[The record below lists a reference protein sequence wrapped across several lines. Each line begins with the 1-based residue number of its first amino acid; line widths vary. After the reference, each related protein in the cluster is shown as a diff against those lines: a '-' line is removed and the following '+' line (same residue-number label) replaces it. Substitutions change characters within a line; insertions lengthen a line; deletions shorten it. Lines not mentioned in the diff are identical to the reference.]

1 MTTRSDPP
9 SSPDNTVLIST
20 LSRYPEP
27 ALEVGT
33 VLQQFRILSV
43 LGVGGFGIV
52 YLAVDQQLDR
62 RVAIKEFLPE
72 TLAYRQVDGQIA
84 VKSANHAE
92 VFRIGLR
99 SFMNE
104 ARLLARFEHPSLVK
118 VHHFWEANGTA
129 YMVMPFY
136 EGHTL
141 RQIVD
146 TNGVAPD
153 ERWMRQLLA
162 PLLGAVELL
171 HSHDCLHRD
180 ISPDNILIRAD
191 GSPVLLDFGAARQ
204 VVRDA
209 QASLTIILKQGFA
222 PIEQYSDGSD
232 LPQGPW
238 TDIYA
243 IGAVVH
249 FCATG
254 KIPPPSVNRFVK
266 DSIPSLAAL
275 ARPGFSADF
284 CRVIDQAMA
293 VRQEARIQNVAQLRE
308 LLMLAEPLPDLKL
321 AGPGASEMRLWPP
334 PAPPGAGTPA
344 PRRWWPWA
352 TAAGVV
358 LGGVA
363 LGLYLN
369 QRTPASDPVP
379 PPKPDTSLTQL
390 PPAPSPPAPAPAPAP
405 APPPPA
411 PAPAPAVAG
420 LFELGPALA
429 AAADPGLAVQLSST
443 TPTVKVGQ
451 PIRLSVTAGADGYL
465 YLFSIPQKS
474 RQVVMIFPNQED
486 PRNQVRAG
494 QRLDLP
500 RGSWHLEAGEP
511 PEDLQIVAL
520 LSPTPRRFEPPRF
533 TRMDIFT
540 LADIPEGTS
549 ESATAVAQW
558 LTGTPVGCSEPAC
571 ARHGSAQQ
579 LIEVRPA
586 RP

>member
-1 MTTRSDPP
+1 MSSPSDPP

-20 LSRYPEP
+20 LSHYPEP
-27 ALEVGT
+27 ALAVGT
-33 VLQQFRILSV
+33 VLEQFRILSV

-52 YLAVDQQLDR
+52 YLAVDERLDR
-62 RVAIKEFLPE
+62 RVALKEFLPE
-72 TLAYRQVDGQIA
+72 TLAYRQLDGQIA
-84 VKSANHAE
+84 LKSANHAE

-99 SFMNE
+99 SFINE

-146 TNGVAPD
+146 THGVAPD
-153 ERWMRQLLA
+153 ERWVRALLA

-171 HSHDCLHRD
+171 HAHDCLHRD

-191 GSPVLLDFGAARQ
+191 GTPVLLDFGAARQ

-209 QASLTIILKQGFA
+209 QPSLTIILKQGFA

-254 KIPPPSVNRFVK
+254 KVPPPSVNRFVK
-266 DSIPSLAAL
+266 DAIASLAAL

-284 CRVIDQAMA
+284 CRVIDRAMA
-293 VRQEARIQNVAQLRE
+293 VRQEARIQTIAQLRE
-308 LLMLAEPLPDLKL
+308 ELALAEPPPDLKL
-321 AGPGASEMRLWPP
+321 AGPGPSEMRLWPP
-334 PAPPGAGTPA
+334 PRTPA
-344 PRRWWPWA
+344 PAPAAARTRWWPWA
-352 TAAGVV
+352 ALGALL
-358 LGGVA
+358 LGGGLTAWLAQRHEPAQAPTVLAAPSVA
-363 LGLYLN
+363 AAP
-369 QRTPASDPVP
+369 TPAPQPAVP
-379 PPKPDTSLTQL
+379 
-390 PPAPSPPAPAPAPAP
+390 P
-405 APPPPA
+405 APPPAA
-411 PAPAPAVAG
+411 PLTD
-420 LFELGPALA
+420 LFELGPALQ
-429 AAADPGLAVQLSST
+429 AAADPSLGVQIATT
-443 TPTVKVGQ
+443 TPAVKVGQ
-451 PIRLSVTAGADGYL
+451 PIRLSVTAQAEGHL

-486 PRNQVRAG
+486 ARNQVRAG

-500 RGSWHLEAGEP
+500 RGTWHLEAGDP
-511 PEDLQIVAL
+511 PEDLLIAAV
-520 LSPTPRRFEPPRF
+520 LSPVARRFEAPRF
-533 TRMDIFT
+533 ARTDVFT
-540 LADIPEGTS
+540 LAEIPAGTT
-549 ESATAVAQW
+549 ESARDMVQW
-558 LTGTPVGCSEPAC
+558 LVGQPHPCESPDCRRFGTAGLRLSVQP
-571 ARHGSAQQ
+571 
-579 LIEVRPA
+579 
-586 RP
+586 

>member
-1 MTTRSDPP
+1 MSSPSDPP

-27 ALEVGT
+27 ALAVGT
-33 VLQQFRILSV
+33 VLEQFRILSV

-52 YLAVDQQLDR
+52 YLAVDERLDR
-62 RVAIKEFLPE
+62 RVALKEFLPE
-72 TLAYRQVDGQIA
+72 TLAYRQLDGQIA
-84 VKSANHAE
+84 LKSANHAE

-99 SFMNE
+99 SFINE

-146 TNGVAPD
+146 THGVAPD
-153 ERWMRQLLA
+153 ERWVRALLV

-171 HSHDCLHRD
+171 HAHDCLHRD

-191 GSPVLLDFGAARQ
+191 GTPVLLDFGAARQ

-209 QASLTIILKQGFA
+209 QPSLTIILKQGFA

-238 TDIYA
+238 TDLYA

-254 KIPPPSVNRFVK
+254 KVPPPSVNRFVK
-266 DSIPSLAAL
+266 DTIPSLAAL

-284 CRVIDQAMA
+284 CRVIDRAMA
-293 VRQEARIQNVAQLRE
+293 VRQDARIQTIAQLRE
-308 LLMLAEPLPDLKL
+308 ELALAEPLPDLKL
-321 AGPGASEMRLWPP
+321 AGPGPSEMRLWPP
-334 PAPPGAGTPA
+334 PRTPA
-344 PRRWWPWA
+344 PPTPARRTRWWPWA
-352 TAAGVV
+352 ALGALL
-358 LGGVA
+358 LGGGGLAAWMAQHGEPGAVPAPTRADPAVA
-363 LGLYLN
+363 A
-369 QRTPASDPVP
+369 TPGPTPPPAVAAPPEPAAVP
-379 PPKPDTSLTQL
+379 PPL
-390 PPAPSPPAPAPAPAP
+390 AA
-405 APPPPA
+405 
-411 PAPAPAVAG
+411 
-420 LFELGPALA
+420 LFDLGPALQ
-429 AAADPGLAVQLSST
+429 AAADPSLGVQVATT
-443 TPTVKVGQ
+443 TPAVKVGQ
-451 PIRLSVTAGADGYL
+451 PIRLSVTAQAEGHL

-486 PRNQVRAG
+486 ALNQVRAG

-500 RGSWHLEAGEP
+500 RGTWHLEAGEP
-511 PEDLQIVAL
+511 PEDLLIAAV
-520 LSPTPRRFEPPRF
+520 LSPVARRFEAPRF
-533 TRMDIFT
+533 ARTDIFT
-540 LADIPEGTS
+540 LAEIPADTREPAA
-549 ESATAVAQW
+549 EVAQW
-558 LTGTPVGCSEPAC
+558 LVGAPEDCRPPPDC
-571 ARHGSAQQ
+571 RRHGAG
-579 LIEVRPA
+579 IVTVRVT
-586 RP
+586 R

>member
-1 MTTRSDPP
+1 MSSPSDPP

-27 ALEVGT
+27 ALAVGT
-33 VLQQFRILSV
+33 VLEQFRILSV

-52 YLAVDQQLDR
+52 YLAVDERLDR
-62 RVAIKEFLPE
+62 RVALKEFLPE
-72 TLAYRQVDGQIA
+72 TLAYRQLDGQIA
-84 VKSANHAE
+84 LKSANHAE

-99 SFMNE
+99 SFINE

-146 TNGVAPD
+146 THGVAPD
-153 ERWMRQLLA
+153 ERWVRALLA

-171 HSHDCLHRD
+171 HAHDCLHRD

-191 GSPVLLDFGAARQ
+191 GTPVLLDFGAARQ

-209 QASLTIILKQGFA
+209 QPSLTIILKQGFA

-238 TDIYA
+238 TDLYA

-254 KIPPPSVNRFVK
+254 KVPPPSVNRFVK
-266 DSIPSLAAL
+266 DTIPSLAAL

-284 CRVIDQAMA
+284 CRVIDRAMA
-293 VRQEARIQNVAQLRE
+293 VRQDARIQTIAQLRE
-308 LLMLAEPLPDLKL
+308 ELALAEPLPDLKL
-321 AGPGASEMRLWPP
+321 AGPGPSEMRLWPP
-334 PAPPGAGTPA
+334 PRTPA
-344 PRRWWPWA
+344 PPPSASRARWWPWA
-352 TAAGVV
+352 ALGALL
-358 LGGVA
+358 LGGGGLAAWMAQHGEPA
-363 LGLYLN
+363 LP
-369 QRTPASDPVP
+369 PASRPVPPSAPAPVPVPAPVP
-379 PPKPDTSLTQL
+379 PPL
-390 PPAPSPPAPAPAPAP
+390 AE
-405 APPPPA
+405 
-411 PAPAPAVAG
+411 
-420 LFELGPALA
+420 LFDLGPALQA
-429 AAADPGLAVQLSST
+429 ATDPSLGVQLATT
-443 TPTVKVGQ
+443 TPAVKVGQ
-451 PIRLSVTAGADGYL
+451 PIRLSVTAQAEGYL

-486 PRNQVRAG
+486 TLNQVRAG

-500 RGSWHLEAGEP
+500 RGTWHLEAGEP
-511 PEDLQIVAL
+511 PEDLLIAAV
-520 LSPTPRRFEPPRF
+520 LSPVARRFEAPRF
-533 TRMDIFT
+533 VRTDIFT
-540 LADIPEGTS
+540 LAEIDPGTH
-549 ESATAVAQW
+549 ESATDTARW
-558 LTGTPVGCSEPAC
+558 LVGTPAQDASCSGAAC
-571 ARHGSAQQ
+571 ARHGSS
-579 LIEVRPA
+579 LVRIQVAP
-586 RP
+586 RQP